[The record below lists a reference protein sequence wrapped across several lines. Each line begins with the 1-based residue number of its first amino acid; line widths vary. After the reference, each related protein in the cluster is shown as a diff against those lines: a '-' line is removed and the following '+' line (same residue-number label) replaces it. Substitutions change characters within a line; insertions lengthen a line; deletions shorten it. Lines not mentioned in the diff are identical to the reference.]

1 MSRLEG
7 VHLVSGAVR
16 VTQTTVSAPLL
27 APSPGRPELS
37 APSPELM
44 VDLVELAFDHNA
56 CNLLSTRFHGLM
68 AGHLGKPSAASLL
81 MSVQELI
88 LKGESS
94 GARYLAAFLDV
105 TTPGARLI
113 PRIQGF
119 TSSRRYKLSL
129 DADNRP
135 ENPFQTEWRRRFT
148 QVSQDTAE
156 LLMVLGMEVGI
167 DPGKP
172 GRENPWPAWRRCFL
186 TFLDDI
192 VSGRELTD
200 QARKLMA
207 ELIRLETDA
216 WQERTSN
223 LAGTVNPFNTAAVQR
238 VLPILSA
245 TDSQVQ
251 DLRQLTRWIEE
262 GNDRAAF
269 TNQVSSA
276 LEVMD
281 DRDHNRLRELIKT
294 TPGLEVL
301 ASLSR
306 GLYDS
311 PLESRKLARGTEA
324 LLAVTHQLVRHE
336 LREDDLGLVGCVQ
349 LIQEYRKGDR
359 VLIPLGTELAG
370 RIRSILRDPVRVKG
384 ASLWPLDRLAVVGDL
399 LQVDLDGS
407 APDEAWENF
416 LPTLRDSHSR
426 GVPAPLP
433 ADGQPV
439 EEEEE
444 EEKAEDMTAAA
455 IKHLVMSNI
464 MSTSVTLGFLR
475 NPKVIGIP
483 GLVADIAARTRNP
496 QIIET
501 IATDRALH
509 TGFANRDVAR
519 ICLQS
524 PCNVSVKI
532 LRKFVHVKYV
542 SKMDL
547 KRMAQDKAGIRRE
560 VIREI
565 NKYLEALA

>member
-1 MSRLEG
+1 MPSTAT
-7 VHLVSGAVR
+7 S
-16 VTQTTVSAPLL
+16 SPLL
-27 APSPGRPELS
+27 A
-37 APSPELM
+37 APAISSRDVVASPELL
-44 VDLVELAFDHNA
+44 VDLVDMAFGQNA
-56 CNLLSTRFHGLM
+56 CNLLSGRFHGLM
-68 AGHLGKPSAASLL
+68 AGHLGKPTAAKIL

-88 LKGESS
+88 VKGEPA
-94 GARYLAAFLDV
+94 GARFLAAFLDV

-119 TSSRRYKLSL
+119 TSSRRFKAIL
-129 DADNRP
+129 DGDSRP

-148 QVSQDTAE
+148 QVSQDTRD
-156 LLMVLGMEVGI
+156 LLMVLGMDVPG
-167 DPGKP
+167 DPARP
-172 GRENPWPAWRRCFL
+172 GHEEPWPGWRKCFL
-186 TFLDDI
+186 TFLDDM
-192 VSGRELTD
+192 VTGRDLTD
-200 QARKLMA
+200 QARRLMA
-207 ELIRLETDA
+207 ELVRLETDA

-251 DLRQLTRWIEE
+251 DLRQMIRWIEE

-281 DRDHNRLRELIKT
+281 ERDHQRLRDLIAK
-294 TPGLEVL
+294 TPGLEIL
-301 ASLSR
+301 ADLSR
-306 GLYDS
+306 GLYS
-311 PLESRKLARGTEA
+311 APLEVTKLARGAEA
-324 LLAVTHQLVRHE
+324 LLALTHQMVKHE
-336 LREDDLGLVGCVQ
+336 IRDTELGLLSCVR
-349 LIQEYRKGDR
+349 LVQEHRKGHK
-359 VLIPLGTELAG
+359 VLLPLGGDLALE
-370 RIRSILRDPVRVKG
+370 IKKLLKTPVRERG
-384 ASLWPLDRLAVVGDL
+384 ASLWPLDRLRLLGDQL
-399 LQVDLDGS
+399 EVDLSDS
-407 APDEAWENF
+407 KPDENWENF
-416 LPTLRDSHSR
+416 LPTLLEKHSR
-426 GVPAPLP
+426 AVPAPVS
-433 ADGQPV
+433 ADGVP

-444 EEKAEDMTAAA
+444 EQDAKDMSAAA

-509 TGFANRDVAR
+509 TGFANREVAR
-519 ICLQS
+519 VCLQS

-542 SKMDL
+542 TKVDL
-547 KRMAQDKAGIRRE
+547 KRMAQDRAGIRRE
-560 VIREI
+560 IIREI